1 VSNDTIRQILVTDAV
16 DCRVFR
22 DLAYHYQT
30 GELAETDLRRLDEH
44 AGACEA
50 CSRYLEVET
59 SFLRGLK
66 GRLGREEAPPGLETR
81 IRAALEDEA
90 PTVRRSPWAW
100 VTSPA
105 FAAQAAAVILLGV
118 MVWVAVGPGL
128 SPDGSVPGSSSVQHL
143 VGKVFTIVDH
153 DCDRAG
159 ATPEQQKACRDER
172 HLNVLKSA
180 DGQYYHVNLDRPLA
194 REIVLDRGQRGRT
207 VMISADFYPDIET
220 LRLTRVQDAAHL

>member
-1 VSNDTIRQILVTDAV
+1 MRTILITAPV
-16 DCRVFR
+16 DCEVFR
-22 DLAYHYQT
+22 DLAYHYQA
-30 GELAETDLRRLDEH
+30 GELAEDDLRLLDEH
-44 AGACEA
+44 ADACKA

-59 SFLRGLK
+59 SFRRALK
-66 GRLGREEAPPGLETR
+66 NRLASEEAPAGLETR

-100 VTSPA
+100 LTSPA

-118 MVWVAVGPGL
+118 LAWVAVDPGSL
-128 SPDGSVPGSSSVQHL
+128 PGGSAPGSSAVQRL
-143 VGKVFTIVDH
+143 VSKVFTIVDH
-153 DCDRAG
+153 DCDRMG
-159 ATPEQQKACRDER
+159 ATPEQQQACRDER

-194 REIVLDRGQRGRT
+194 REIVLDRAQRGRT
-207 VMISADFYPDIET
+207 VVISADFYPDIQT

>member
-1 VSNDTIRQILVTDAV
+1 MRQILVTATV

-22 DLAYHYQT
+22 DLAYHYQA
-30 GELAETDLRRLDEH
+30 GELAEADLRRLGEH
-44 AGACEA
+44 ADACEA
-50 CSRYLEVET
+50 CSRILEVET

-66 GRLGREEAPPGLETR
+66 SRLGREEAPAGLETR
-81 IRAALEDEA
+81 IRVALEDEA

-105 FAAQAAAVILLGV
+105 FAAQAAAVMLLGV
-118 MVWVAVGPGL
+118 LGWVAVGPGL
-128 SPDGSVPGSSSVQHL
+128 SPDGSVQGSSAVHHL
-143 VGKVFTIVDH
+143 VGKVLTIVDH
-153 DCDRAG
+153 DCDRMG

-194 REIVLDRGQRGRT
+194 REIVLDRAQRGRT
-207 VMISADFYPDIET
+207 VVINADFYPDIQT
-220 LRLTRVQDAAHL
+220 LRLTRVQDAANL